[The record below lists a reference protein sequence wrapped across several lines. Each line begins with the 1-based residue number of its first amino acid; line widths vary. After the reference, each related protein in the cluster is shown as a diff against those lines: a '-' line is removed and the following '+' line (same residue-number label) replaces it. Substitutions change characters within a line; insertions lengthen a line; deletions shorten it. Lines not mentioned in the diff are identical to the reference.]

1 MINDIQKDA
10 DQRMD
15 KTIESFRHDLAK
27 VRTGRAHPSLL
38 EHIMVPY
45 YGSDT
50 PISQIASISVQESR
64 TLVLQIF
71 DKGALEATE
80 KAILKSD
87 LGLTP
92 NVAGQVIRINLP
104 PLTEERRKELI
115 KVVRGESENAKV
127 AIRNIRRDA
136 NSSLK
141 ELEKEKEI
149 SEDDLRRSEDSIQKL
164 TDTKVAK
171 LEEFLAE
178 KEKELIEI

>member
-50 PISQIASISVQESR
+50 PINQVASITVQEGR

-92 NVAGQVIRINLP
+92 TVAGQVIRINLP

-115 KVVRGESENAKV
+115 KVVRGEAENAKV

-149 SEDDLRRSEDSIQKL
+149 SEDDLRRSEEQIQKL
-164 TDTKVAK
+164 TDGKVAT
-171 LEEFLAE
+171 LEQFLTE

>member
-45 YGSDT
+45 YGADT
-50 PISQIASISVQESR
+50 PINQVASISVQEGR

-71 DKGALEATE
+71 DKGAIEDTE

-92 NVAGQVIRINLP
+92 NVAGQVIRITMP
-104 PLTEERRKELI
+104 PLNEERRKELI
-115 KVVRGESENAKV
+115 KVVRGEAENAKV

-136 NSSLK
+136 NNSLK

-149 SEDDLRRSEDSIQKL
+149 SEDDLRRSEEQIQKL
-164 TDTKVAK
+164 TDSKVAK
-171 LEEFLAE
+171 VDEFLEE
-178 KEKELIEI
+178 KEQELLEI